1 MPLSVTPAQSTL
13 KAQTTVMPA
22 EDQTHRSLR
31 THLLAYLLGITIIIG
46 LLATLGVYYSTR
58 QEALDLQDHHLELMA
73 LLVTDHPD
81 VLLSDQTIEPTYAS
95 DHHNAASLDL
105 LSRNHWDLLR
115 STDAL
120 TRLQQDDLE
129 KELEEARIIIEPL
142 SARDGTAPS
151 AWIQSV
157 GGIADGF
164 ATVTS
169 HGGEWRVFLHTLPDQ
184 RRFLVGQS
192 TWVRDEL
199 AMDTS
204 LRMLIPLV
212 VLFPALLFVITLVV
226 RRAFKPIAELTRHID
241 QQKDGVPLPL
251 ENHKIP
257 REIVPFAN
265 SINQLLTRLTNSIEQ
280 QRRFIADA
288 AHELRTPVTA
298 LVLQTE
304 NLTHTPLTQE
314 GLERARSLQQGLHR
328 VQHLLEQL
336 LSLARQQNGIS
347 GRVEQISLKSCLQQT
362 LADLI
367 PLATQKRIDLGVT
380 RLDDLYV
387 QASSHDIQT
396 VLRNAIGNAI
406 RYAPDDGQV
415 DILIY
420 RDHPDAAQPD
430 HAVIEVRDN
439 GAGIPEAELARV
451 FDPFYRVLGKNEIG
465 SGLGLTII
473 HEIAQHYSAEVRL
486 ENLNAPAGF
495 RFLFLMPMTASPNVV
510 RTDKEALH

>member
-1 MPLSVTPAQSTL
+1 MPQAHTDAVSLPIGPTSAQL
-13 KAQTTVMPA
+13 YAPDANQA
-22 EDQTHRSLR
+22 YRSLH
-31 THLLAYLLGITIIIG
+31 THLLAYILGITVLIG
-46 LLATLGVYYSTR
+46 LLASLGVYYST
-58 QEALDLQDHHLELMA
+58 QQQALELQDHHLELMA
-73 LLVTDHPD
+73 LLVTDRSD
-81 VLLSDQTIEPTYAS
+81 ILLSHQTMEPMAS
-95 DHHNAASLDL
+95 IRDADNIAA
-105 LSRNHWDLLR
+105 LSHNHWDLLR

-120 TRLQQDDLE
+120 TRHEQKDLE
-129 KELEEARIIIEPL
+129 NELEEARIIIQPL
-142 SARDGTAPS
+142 NTTDNTTIPSTWTQTVTDIPDGL
-151 AWIQSV
+151 
-157 GGIADGF
+157 
-164 ATVTS
+164 ATVKN
-169 HGGEWRVFLHTLPDQ
+169 HGEEWRVFLHTLPDH
-184 RRFLVGQS
+184 RRFLVGQH
-192 TWVRDEL
+192 TRERDEL

-212 VLFPALLFVITLVV
+212 VLFPALLIVITLVI
-226 RRAFKPIAELTRHID
+226 RRAFQPIIELTRLID

-257 REIVPFAN
+257 REIVPFAK

-304 NLTHTPLTQE
+304 NLTHTPLTRE
-314 GLERARSLQQGLHR
+314 GVERARALQQGLHR

-347 GRVEQISLKSCLQQT
+347 GRVEQINLKFCLQQT

-380 RLDDLYV
+380 RLEDLTV
-387 QASSHDIQT
+387 QASPHDIQT
-396 VLRNAIGNAI
+396 ILRNAIGNAI

-420 RDHPDAAQPD
+420 SDELQRT
-430 HAVIEVRDN
+430 VIEVRDN
-439 GAGIPEAELARV
+439 GEGIPEAELSRV

-473 HEIAQHYSAEVRL
+473 HEIAQHYAAEVRL
-486 ENLNAPAGF
+486 ENLHEPVGF
-495 RFLFLMPMTASPNVV
+495 RFLFVMPRAASLAHGAQPPE
-510 RTDKEALH
+510 TLH